1 MPTPRLQMFHGFGG
15 FGALCC
21 FAADHGGHFVDLT
34 LHLEK
39 PRAAKA
45 NDAGGVEEGP
55 VGVRFPRDHPRSN
68 QSQWLLILFGSLFYI
83 YLCEKM
89 NFGTFQIS
97 FR

>member
-1 MPTPRLQMFHGFGG
+1 MFHGFGG

-45 NDAGGVEEGP
+45 NDAGGVEEGW
-55 VGVRFPRDHPRSN
+55 VGVRFPRDHPKSN
-68 QSQWLLILFGSLFYI
+68 QSQWSNGYSSHLVHFFIFCL
-83 YLCEKM
+83 
-89 NFGTFQIS
+89 
-97 FR
+97 